1 MKCEECRD
9 LLWIY
14 LEWETT
20 PEESAE
26 IKAHLAECPKCRKAA
41 SQHMAVMETLR
52 SLPEAELPEGYHALC
67 SGESF
72 SIASSISRCFSCR
85 RSASSG
91 VSRSSAI
98 CNAHGQLF

>member
-41 SQHMAVMETLR
+41 SQH
-52 SLPEAELPEGYHALC
+52 
-67 SGESF
+67 
-72 SIASSISRCFSCR
+72 
-85 RSASSG
+85 
-91 VSRSSAI
+91 
-98 CNAHGQLF
+98 

>member
-26 IKAHLAECPKCRKAA
+26 IKAHLEIGR
-41 SQHMAVMETLR
+41 
-52 SLPEAELPEGYHALC
+52 
-67 SGESF
+67 
-72 SIASSISRCFSCR
+72 
-85 RSASSG
+85 
-91 VSRSSAI
+91 
-98 CNAHGQLF
+98 AHV